1 MKRSR
6 EYRFEQKE
14 RVIKKRFR
22 LVKDTFPDMTEN
34 YQNKKNYLATHD
46 PFDCGKSNCQLCRTH
61 KKEWDKIKK
70 MKLPLEDNEDA

>member
-14 RVIKKRFR
+14 KIIKRRLR
-22 LVKDTFPDMTEN
+22 LVKDAFPDMTET

-46 PFDCGKSNCQLCRTH
+46 PFDCGHAQCGLCRTCKKQH
-61 KKEWDKIKK
+61 KKDQER
-70 MKLPLEDNEDA
+70 KLPLEDNDE